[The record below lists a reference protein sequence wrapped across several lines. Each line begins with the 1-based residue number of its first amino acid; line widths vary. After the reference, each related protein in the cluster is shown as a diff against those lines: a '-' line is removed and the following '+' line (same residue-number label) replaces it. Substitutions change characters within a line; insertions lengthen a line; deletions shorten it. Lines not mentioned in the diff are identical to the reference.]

1 MYFWYPSF
9 PSRNIN
15 TQVFG
20 QQYCVICNVQCS
32 PGKPQVLAYMRIT
45 TPGNVPLRSLMSVLF
60 WPHKGN
66 QHNVKQ
72 VVLMTCRNLPEIS
85 LFSTS
90 ATQHVLRLLFHPNE
104 SIAPWET
111 AISLKGTNNLALQK
125 TSRYLYA
132 KPWRRVWATAAVKGK
147 TVKFQFAG
155 SAACS
160 SGFSFLFW
168 DELLT
173 GHEGEGGKAISL
185 LWCSCI

>member
-1 MYFWYPSF
+1 MF
-9 PSRNIN
+9 SRE
-15 TQVFG
+15 TSG
-20 QQYCVICNVQCS
+20 
-32 PGKPQVLAYMRIT
+32 PGIHADPTWHAPPIRQ

-104 SIAPWET
+104 SVAPWET

-173 GHEGEGGKAISL
+173 GHEGEGGKSYFLAVMFLYLIEMTQYCVL
-185 LWCSCI
+185 MGPL